1 MKLKN
6 KTVYFSLEE
15 LRSDKSKLS
24 RKLRRQSKALKR
36 DAVDVVLPS
45 NNVFFNS
52 DYSYMRF
59 IGYAITAYKTFT
71 TFRKVAAF
79 FRKRR

>member
-1 MKLKN
+1 MKM
-6 KTVYFSLEE
+6 KTKSVYLSLEE
-15 LRSDKSKLS
+15 LRADKDKLS
-24 RKLRRQSKALKR
+24 RSLRRQSKALKR

-59 IGYAITAYKTFT
+59 IGYAITAYKTYT
-71 TFRKVAAF
+71 AFRKVARF
-79 FRKRR
+79 FTKRH